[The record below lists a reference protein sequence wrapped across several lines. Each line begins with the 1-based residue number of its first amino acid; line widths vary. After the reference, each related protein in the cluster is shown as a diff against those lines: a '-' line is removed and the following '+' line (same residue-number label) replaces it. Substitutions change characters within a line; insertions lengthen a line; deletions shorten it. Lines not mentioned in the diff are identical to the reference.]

1 MTDTPDQKPETE
13 APAEENEVLRETRA
27 AKQAGSTADGKHRF
41 GWKTAAAAAG
51 IGSAALA
58 AALLYANRNK
68 S

>member
-1 MTDTPDQKPETE
+1 MTEKPETTPE
-13 APAEENEVLRETRA
+13 PEENEVLRETRRAKEA
-27 AKQAGSTADGKHRF
+27 ADAAESKHRF

-58 AALLYANRNK
+58 AALLYTNRNK

>member
-1 MTDTPDQKPETE
+1 MTDTPDQKPETDT
-13 APAEENEVLRETRA
+13 PAEENEVLRETRA
-27 AKQAGSTADGKHRF
+27 AKQAGSTADGKHRL

>member
-1 MTDTPDQKPETE
+1 MTDTQNPDAAPE
-13 APAEENEVLRETRA
+13 PQENEVLRETRA
-27 AKQAGSTADGKHRF
+27 AKQAGKTTEGKHRF

-58 AALLYANRNK
+58 AALLYTNRNK